1 MAFKLG
7 DLVIDRIVSAVG
19 ESTQGELLYVLTNLQ
34 EATIDI
40 TADSVDA
47 TDGTGAIIKTF
58 YRAKTGEFTATNST
72 LSLPVLAAT
81 SGTDAQYAT
90 SAVAID
96 MPMIINAGKLNATD
110 TTVIVELPGITD
122 NGANANIV
130 VNAVNENGTLGD
142 AYLASDYAIATQTGK
157 PSKMTITA
165 HEGDN
170 MFIIKYNRSVKEN
183 GVKIVNRSDAFPKSH
198 KLTLKVLIVDPC
210 ETDVV
215 RAAYV
220 VFPNFQ
226 PSPEVSIGFSTDSTL
241 DFNGRLQTSYC
252 GAQKV
257 LYEIYV
263 CSDDEE
269 EAA

>member
-7 DLVIDRIVSAVG
+7 DLVIDRIISAVA
-19 ESTQGELLYVLTNLQ
+19 ENSQGELLYVLTNLQ

-81 SGTDAQYAT
+81 SGTDAQYA
-90 SAVAID
+90 SANAAIE
-96 MPMIINAGKLNATD
+96 MPMIINAAKANASD
-110 TTVIVELPGITD
+110 ATVVVDLPGITD
-122 NGANANIV
+122 NGASASIV

-142 AYLASDYAIATQTGK
+142 AYAASEYTVATQTSA

-165 HEGDN
+165 RAGDS
-170 MFIIKYNRSVKEN
+170 MYIIKYNRSVTQN

-226 PSPEVSIGFSTDSTL
+226 PSPEVSISFSTDGTL

-252 GAQKV
+252 GSAKV